1 MKSILKNY
9 QDNDEIW
16 KKDLAIMQDKHE
28 TENIYLAYLKLA
40 ADDSQANVSKRLE
53 LFQELLEKGFQ
64 SLKFQTAWKQGVP
77 NIAYLAPEMPFV
89 SALMA
94 KVLLFI
100 NAKKNL
106 RWDEYYMKF
115 DPEDEE

>member
-1 MKSILKNY
+1 MKDIKKDEDINQEQQKTTKLTLEEAEKDMKSILKNY

-64 SLKFQTAWKQGVP
+64 SLKFQTAWK
-77 NIAYLAPEMPFV
+77 
-89 SALMA
+89 
-94 KVLLFI
+94 
-100 NAKKNL
+100 
-106 RWDEYYMKF
+106 
-115 DPEDEE
+115 